1 MLPWV
6 IIKYYV
12 CCPEMCMI
20 YQIQGQIFNRN
31 FKCIHQ
37 ALQVYTWRSWQ
48 RVNYKSLDYLMTKM
62 GAVRGFWWLSQIWLE
77 ALNLSSGI
85 YIGTPHDQK
94 IIIVT
99 KAVFFGHIT
108 LYVFEHFGVF
118 YFIFGFLGEK
128 REPTLTTMALTAVAQ
143 LQRESVNDMI
153 MLQATTPGS
162 HRHTLAEII
171 QKKLIRYDHFCCAI
185 SITYYVSH
193 LYIYFFCVSDFFPL
207 SFSASKKSDFWH
219 FLSMEWG
226 CQERRITIVVN
237 KNKKVLAKS

>member
-77 ALNLSSGI
+77 ALNLSSGTYMW
-85 YIGTPHDQK
+85 YIHRYTAWPKDYNCHK
-94 IIIVT
+94 TRV
-99 KAVFFGHIT
+99 FGHIT

-118 YFIFGFLGEK
+118 FYFWFLGEK

-162 HRHTLAEII
+162 HRHKLY
-171 QKKLIRYDHFCCAI
+171 KKLIRYDHFACAI
-185 SITYYVSH
+185 SITYYISH
-193 LYIYFFCVSDFFPL
+193 LYILFCVSDFFPL
-207 SFSASKKSDFWH
+207 SLCEQKEWLLTLFVNGVG
-219 FLSMEWG
+219 LSRTAYQHSG
-226 CQERRITIVVN
+226 
-237 KNKKVLAKS
+237 